1 MSYSSI
7 SPFTPAQLASTSAN
21 DAAIGLP
28 VLEARIKQDLE
39 WLALP
44 AKRWLPH
51 TDDAQTHDVAII
63 GAGMAGL
70 AAAFALRLQGID
82 AVLYDKAPKDYEGPW
97 ATTARMETLRSPKH
111 LTGPALDIPSLT
123 FRAWYEAQ
131 FGLPAWAELDKI
143 PRLQWA
149 DYLRWYRQ
157 VLALDVRN
165 DHALIHLSL
174 QDEQRVELT
183 FTHQGEVQKVRARKV
198 ILAIGMDAFGGPHI
212 PDFVADV
219 PKRYWAHSEETI
231 DFAALAGQRIAVVG
245 GSATAMDV
253 SATALE
259 AGAAGVELLIR
270 RPDFPRVNLSKGA
283 ANPGLEAGYYTLPDE
298 WKWRLAQH
306 IAAVQT
312 PPPHGSTLRV
322 SRHPNAWFNFNAP
335 VERVETR
342 DEGIVIHTPQ
352 GEVPVD
358 FLILA
363 TGYALDWHSRPEFHA
378 LADHVKTWGDAWQP
392 PADQQNAQLASY
404 PYLGADFAFQAKQ
417 ADAPS
422 ALARLHCFSYPAL
435 LSNGHVVGLIPGISQ
450 GARTLAQA
458 IAGQLY
464 HEDREQHYQAIV
476 HFDDP
481 ELLGDEWQPAVP
493 YAWRER

>member
-1 MSYSSI
+1 MSLSSP
-7 SPFTPAQLASTSAN
+7 SSVAAEQGLAA
-21 DAAIGLP
+21 
-28 VLEARIKQDLE
+28 LEARIKQDLE

-44 AKRWLPH
+44 AKRWLPPQS
-51 TDDAQTHDVAII
+51 DAHAQNVVII

-97 ATTARMETLRSPKH
+97 ATIARMETLRSPKQ

-131 FGLPAWAELDKI
+131 FGLEAWEALDKI

-165 DHALIHLSL
+165 GHTLTDINA
-174 QDEQRVELT
+174 QDPGHVELT
-183 FTHQGEVQKVRARKV
+183 FSHHGETERVSARKV
-198 ILAIGMDAFGGPHI
+198 ILAIGMDAFGGPAI

-219 PKRYWAHSEETI
+219 PKQYWAHSEEAI
-231 DFAALAGQRIAVVG
+231 DFAALAGRRVAVVG

-283 ANPGLEAGYYTLPDE
+283 GNPGFESGYFNLPDE

-306 IAAVQT
+306 IGTVQI

-335 VERVETR
+335 VERVETQG
-342 DEGIVIHTPQ
+342 EGLVIHTPQ

-363 TGYALDWHSRPEFHA
+363 TGYALDWEARTEFHA
-378 LADHVKTWGDAWQP
+378 LVGQVKTWGDAWQP
-392 PADQQNAQLASY
+392 PADKQNAQLASY
-404 PYLGADFAFQAKQ
+404 PYLGADFAFQAKHD
-417 ADAPS
+417 DAPAS
-422 ALARLHCFSYPAL
+422 LARLHCFSYPAL

-450 GARTLAQA
+450 GARTLAQN

-464 HEDREQHYQAIV
+464 FEDREHHYQAIID
-476 HFDDP
+476 FDAP
-481 ELLGDEWQPAVP
+481 ELLGNEWQPAVP

>member
-1 MSYSSI
+1 MPHSSI
-7 SPFTPAQLASTSAN
+7 SHITSEKSSVTAEQ
-21 DAAIGLP
+21 GLSA
-28 VLEARIKQDLE
+28 LEARVKQDLE

-44 AKRWLPH
+44 AKRWLPKQP
-51 TDDAQTHDVAII
+51 DAQSQDVAII
-63 GAGMAGL
+63 GAGMSGL

-97 ATTARMETLRSPKH
+97 ATIARMETLRSPKH

-131 FGLPAWAELDKI
+131 FGLEAWDALDKI

-149 DYLRWYRQ
+149 QYLRWYRQ

-165 DHALIHLSL
+165 DHTLTDLNL
-174 QDEQRVELT
+174 QDPQRVALT
-183 FTHQGEVQKVRARKV
+183 FSHHGETSQVSARKV
-198 ILAIGMDAFGGPHI
+198 ILAIGMDAFGGPAI
-212 PDFVADV
+212 ADFVADV
-219 PKRYWAHSEETI
+219 PKQFWAHSEEAI
-231 DFAALAGQRIAVVG
+231 DFASLAGRRVAVVG

-259 AGAAGVELLIR
+259 AGVAGVELLIR

-283 ANPGLEAGYYTLPDE
+283 GSPGLEAGYFNLPDE

-306 IAAVQT
+306 IATVQT

-342 DEGIVIHTPQ
+342 GEGIVIHTPQ

-358 FLILA
+358 YLILA
-363 TGYALDWHSRPEFHA
+363 TGYALDWHARPEFHA
-378 LADHVKTWGDAWQP
+378 LVDQVKTWGDAWQP
-392 PADQQNAQLASY
+392 TADKQNAQLASY
-404 PYLGADFAFQAKQ
+404 PYLGADFAFQPKHSGTP
-417 ADAPS
+417 PS
-422 ALARLHCFSYPAL
+422 LARLHCFSYPAL
-435 LSNGHVVGLIPGISQ
+435 LSNGFVVGLIPGISQ
-450 GARTLAQA
+450 GARTLAQN

-464 HEDREQHYQAIV
+464 HEDREHHYQAII
-476 HFDDP
+476 HYDDP

>member
-1 MSYSSI
+1 MSLSSI
-7 SPFTPAQLASTSAN
+7 SPITPSERAEQGLAA
-21 DAAIGLP
+21 
-28 VLEARIKQDLE
+28 LEARIKQDLE

-44 AKRWLPH
+44 AKRWLPQQS
-51 TDDAQTHDVAII
+51 DAQAQNVVII

-82 AVLYDKAPKDYEGPW
+82 AVLYDKAPKDFEGPW

-131 FGLPAWAELDKI
+131 FGLEAWNTLDKI

-149 DYLRWYRQ
+149 AYLRWYRQ

-165 DHALIHLSL
+165 DHALTGLNLH
-174 QDEQRVELT
+174 DPQRVELT
-183 FTHQGEVQKVRARKV
+183 FSYQGEIRRVSARKA
-198 ILAIGMDAFGGPHI
+198 ILAIGMDAFGGPAI
-212 PDFVADV
+212 PDFVSDV
-219 PKRYWAHSEETI
+219 PKQYWAHSEEAI
-231 DFAALAGQRIAVVG
+231 DFAALAGRRVAVVG

-283 ANPGLEAGYYTLPDE
+283 GNPGFESGYFNLPDE

-306 IAAVQT
+306 IATVQT

-342 DEGIVIHTPQ
+342 QEGIVVHTPQ

-363 TGYALDWHSRPEFHA
+363 TGYALDWHARPEFHA
-378 LADHVKTWGDAWQP
+378 LVDQVKTWGDAWQP
-392 PADQQNAQLASY
+392 PADKQNAQLASY
-404 PYLGADFAFQAKQ
+404 PYLGADFAFQAKHS
-417 ADAPS
+417 DSPS
-422 ALARLHCFSYPAL
+422 SLARVHCFSYPAL

-450 GARTLAQA
+450 GARTLAQH
-458 IAGQLY
+458 ISGQLY
-464 HEDREQHYQAIV
+464 FEDREHHYQAII
-476 HFDDP
+476 HYDDP

>member
-1 MSYSSI
+1 MPHSSI
-7 SPFTPAQLASTSAN
+7 SPNTSAESSIT
-21 DAAIGLP
+21 ATRGLST
-28 VLEARIKQDLE
+28 LEARVKQDLE

-44 AKRWLPH
+44 AKRWLLEQSDPQ
-51 TDDAQTHDVAII
+51 AKNVVII

-70 AAAFALRLQGID
+70 AVAFALRLQGID

-131 FGLPAWAELDKI
+131 YGLEAWDALDKI

-157 VLALDVRN
+157 VLALDVHN
-165 DHALIHLSL
+165 DHTLTDLNV
-174 QDEQRVELT
+174 QDPQRITLT
-183 FTHQGEVQKVRARKV
+183 FSHHGETHQVSARKV
-198 ILAIGMDAFGGPHI
+198 ILATGMDAFGGPSI

-219 PKRYWAHSEETI
+219 QKRFWAHSEEAI
-231 DFAALAGQRIAVVG
+231 DFAALAGRRVAVVG
-245 GSATAMDV
+245 ASATAMDV

-259 AGAAGVELLIR
+259 AGAAGVELLVR

-283 ANPGLEAGYYTLPDE
+283 GNPGLEAGYFALPDE
-298 WKWRLAQH
+298 WKWRLAHH
-306 IAAVQT
+306 ISTVQT

-342 DEGIVIHTPQ
+342 GEGIVVHTPQ

-363 TGYALDWHSRPEFHA
+363 TGYTLNWHARPEFHA
-378 LADHVKTWGDAWQP
+378 LVDQVKTWGDAWQP
-392 PADQQNAQLASY
+392 PADKQNAQLSSY
-404 PYLGADFAFQAKQ
+404 PYLGADFAFQAKH
-417 ADAPS
+417 ADAPP
-422 ALARLHCFSYPAL
+422 ALSRLHCFSHPAL

-450 GARTLAQA
+450 GARTLAQN

-464 HEDREQHYQAIV
+464 HEDREQYFQSIV
-476 HFDDP
+476 HYDDP

>member
-1 MSYSSI
+1 MSLSSSI
-7 SPFTPAQLASTSAN
+7 SPITPSEGAEQGLAA
-21 DAAIGLP
+21 
-28 VLEARIKQDLE
+28 LEARIKQDLE

-44 AKRWLPH
+44 AKRWLPQQS
-51 TDDAQTHDVAII
+51 DAQAQNVVII

-82 AVLYDKAPKDYEGPW
+82 AVLYDKAPKDFEGPW

-131 FGLPAWAELDKI
+131 FGLEAWNTLDKI

-149 DYLRWYRQ
+149 AYLRWYRQ

-165 DHALIHLSL
+165 EHALTGLNL
-174 QDEQRVELT
+174 QDPQRVELT
-183 FTHQGEVQKVRARKV
+183 FSHQGEIRRVSARKV
-198 ILAIGMDAFGGPHI
+198 ILAIGMDAFGGPAI
-212 PDFVADV
+212 PDFVSDV
-219 PKRYWAHSEETI
+219 PKQYWAHSEEAI
-231 DFAALAGQRIAVVG
+231 DFAALAGRRVAVVG

-283 ANPGLEAGYYTLPDE
+283 GNPGFESGYFNLPDE

-306 IAAVQT
+306 IATVQT

-342 DEGIVIHTPQ
+342 QEGIVVHTPQ

-363 TGYALDWHSRPEFHA
+363 TGYALDWHARPEFHA
-378 LADHVKTWGDAWQP
+378 LVDQVKTWGDAWQP
-392 PADQQNAQLASY
+392 PADKQNAQLESY
-404 PYLGADFAFQAKQ
+404 PYLGADFAFQAKHS
-417 ADAPS
+417 DSPS
-422 ALARLHCFSYPAL
+422 SLARVHCFSHPAL

-450 GARTLAQA
+450 GARTLAQH
-458 IAGQLY
+458 ISGQLY
-464 HEDREQHYQAIV
+464 FEDREHHYQAII
-476 HFDDP
+476 HYDDP

>member
-1 MSYSSI
+1 MSLSSI
-7 SPFTPAQLASTSAN
+7 SAITSSLAAEQGL
-21 DAAIGLP
+21 AA
-28 VLEARIKQDLE
+28 LEARVKQDLE

-44 AKRWLPH
+44 AKRWLPQQS
-51 TDDAQTHDVAII
+51 DAQAQDVAII

-131 FGLPAWAELDKI
+131 FGLEAWDALDKI

-149 DYLRWYRQ
+149 AYLRWYRE

-165 DHALIHLSL
+165 DHALTGLNL
-174 QDEQRVELT
+174 QDPQRVGLT
-183 FTHQGEVQKVRARKV
+183 FSHHGETRRVSARKV
-198 ILAIGMDAFGGPHI
+198 ILAIGMDAFGGPAI

-219 PKRYWAHSEETI
+219 PKQFWAHSEEAI
-231 DFAALAGQRIAVVG
+231 DFAALAGRRIAVVG

-283 ANPGLEAGYYTLPDE
+283 GNPGFEAGYFNLPDE

-306 IAAVQT
+306 IATVQI

-342 DEGIVIHTPQ
+342 QEGIVVHTPQ

-363 TGYALDWHSRPEFHA
+363 TGYALNWHARPEFNA
-378 LADHVKTWGDAWQP
+378 LVDQVKTWGDAWQP
-392 PADQQNAQLASY
+392 PADKQNAQLASY
-404 PYLGADFAFQAKQ
+404 PYLGADFAFQAKH
-417 ADAPS
+417 DDSPS
-422 ALARLHCFSYPAL
+422 SLARLHCFSYPAL

-450 GARTLAQA
+450 GARTLAQH

-464 HEDREQHYQAIV
+464 FEDREHHYQAII
-476 HFDDP
+476 HYDDP

>member
-1 MSYSSI
+1 MSLS
-7 SPFTPAQLASTSAN
+7 STSSV
-21 DAAIGLP
+21 AAEQGLAT
-28 VLEARIKQDLE
+28 LEARIKQDLE

-44 AKRWLPH
+44 AKRWLPPQP
-51 TDDAQTHDVAII
+51 DAQAQNVAII

-97 ATTARMETLRSPKH
+97 ATTARMETLRSPKQ

-131 FGLPAWAELDKI
+131 FGLEAWEALDKI

-165 DHALIHLSL
+165 DHTLTDINA
-174 QDEQRVELT
+174 QDPLRVELT
-183 FTHQGEVQKVRARKV
+183 FSHHGETERVSARKV
-198 ILAIGMDAFGGPHI
+198 ILAIGMDAFGGPAI

-219 PKRYWAHSEETI
+219 PKQFWAHSEEAI
-231 DFAALAGQRIAVVG
+231 DFAALAGRRVAVVG

-283 ANPGLEAGYYTLPDE
+283 GNPGFESGYFNLPDE

-306 IAAVQT
+306 IATVQI

-342 DEGIVIHTPQ
+342 GEGLVIHTPQ

-363 TGYALDWHSRPEFHA
+363 TGYALDWHARPEFHA
-378 LADHVKTWGDAWQP
+378 LVGQVKIWGDAAWQP
-392 PADQQNAQLASY
+392 PADKQNAQLASY
-404 PYLGADFAFQAKQ
+404 PYLGADFAFQAKHS
-417 ADAPS
+417 DAPAS
-422 ALARLHCFSYPAL
+422 LARLHCFSYPAL

-450 GARTLAQA
+450 GARTLAQN

-464 HEDREQHYQAIV
+464 HEDRELHFQGIID
-476 HFDDP
+476 FDDP

>member
-1 MSYSSI
+1 MSLS
-7 SPFTPAQLASTSAN
+7 STSS
-21 DAAIGLP
+21 AAAGQGLAA
-28 VLEARIKQDLE
+28 LEARIKQDLA

-44 AKRWLPH
+44 AKRWLPPQS
-51 TDDAQTHDVAII
+51 DAGALNVVII

-82 AVLYDKAPKDYEGPW
+82 AVLYDKAPRDYEGPW
-97 ATTARMETLRSPKH
+97 ATTARMETLRSPKQ

-131 FGLPAWAELDKI
+131 SGLEAWEALEKI
-143 PRLQWA
+143 PRMQWA
-149 DYLRWYRQ
+149 DYLRWYRR

-165 DHALIHLSL
+165 EHTLTDINA
-174 QDEQRVELT
+174 QDPRRVELT
-183 FTHQGEVQKVRARKV
+183 FSHRGEIQRVSARRV
-198 ILAIGMDAFGGPHI
+198 ILAIGMDAFGGPAI
-212 PDFVADV
+212 PDFVTDV
-219 PKRYWAHSEETI
+219 PKQYWAHSSEEI
-231 DFAALAGQRIAVVG
+231 DFSALAGRRVAVAG

-283 ANPGLEAGYYTLPDE
+283 GNPGFESGYFNLPDE

-306 IAAVQT
+306 IATVQT
-312 PPPHGSTLRV
+312 PPPRGSTLRV

-335 VERVETR
+335 IDRVETR
-342 DEGIVIHTPQ
+342 GGGLVIHTPQ

-363 TGYALDWHSRPEFHA
+363 TGYALDWEARPEFRA
-378 LADHVKTWGDAWQP
+378 LSGQVKTWSDAWQP
-392 PADQQNAQLASY
+392 PADKQNAQLASY
-404 PYLGADFAFQAKQ
+404 PYLGADFAFQARD
-417 ADAPS
+417 ADAPAS
-422 ALARLHCFSYPAL
+422 LGRLHCFSYPAL
-435 LSNGHVVGLIPGISQ
+435 LSNGHVIGLIPGISQ
-450 GARTLAQA
+450 GARTLAQS

-464 HEDREQHYQAIV
+464 FEDREHHYQAIID
-476 HFDDP
+476 FNDP

>member
-1 MSYSSI
+1 MSLSSI
-7 SPFTPAQLASTSAN
+7 SPITPSERAEQGLAA
-21 DAAIGLP
+21 
-28 VLEARIKQDLE
+28 LEARIKHDLE

-44 AKRWLPH
+44 AKRWLPQQS
-51 TDDAQTHDVAII
+51 DAQAQNVVII

-82 AVLYDKAPKDYEGPW
+82 AVLYDKAPKDFEGPW

-111 LTGPALDIPSLT
+111 LTGPALDIPSFT

-131 FGLPAWAELDKI
+131 FGLEAWNTLDKI

-149 DYLRWYRQ
+149 AYLRWYRQ

-165 DHALIHLSL
+165 DHALTGLNL
-174 QDEQRVELT
+174 QDPQRVELT
-183 FTHQGEVQKVRARKV
+183 FSHQGEIRRVSARKV
-198 ILAIGMDAFGGPHI
+198 ILAIGMDAFGGPAI
-212 PDFVADV
+212 PDFVSDV
-219 PKRYWAHSEETI
+219 PKQYWAHSEEAI
-231 DFAALAGQRIAVVG
+231 DFAALAGRRVAVVG

-270 RPDFPRVNLSKGA
+270 RPDFPRVNLLKGA
-283 ANPGLEAGYYTLPDE
+283 GNPGFESGYFNLPDE

-306 IAAVQT
+306 IATVQT

-342 DEGIVIHTPQ
+342 QEGIVVHTPQ

-358 FLILA
+358 YLILA
-363 TGYALDWHSRPEFHA
+363 TGYALDWHARPEFHA
-378 LADHVKTWGDAWQP
+378 LVDQVKTWGDAWQP
-392 PADQQNAQLASY
+392 PADKQNAQLASY

-417 ADAPS
+417 
-422 ALARLHCFSYPAL
+422 
-435 LSNGHVVGLIPGISQ
+435 
-450 GARTLAQA
+450 
-458 IAGQLY
+458 
-464 HEDREQHYQAIV
+464 
-476 HFDDP
+476 
-481 ELLGDEWQPAVP
+481 
-493 YAWRER
+493 

>member
-1 MSYSSI
+1 MSLSSP
-7 SPFTPAQLASTSAN
+7 SSVAAEQGLAA
-21 DAAIGLP
+21 
-28 VLEARIKQDLE
+28 LEARIKQDLE

-44 AKRWLPH
+44 TKRWLPPQS
-51 TDDAQTHDVAII
+51 DAHAQSVVIV

-70 AAAFALRLQGID
+70 AVAFALRLQGID

-97 ATTARMETLRSPKH
+97 ATIARMETLRSPKQ

-131 FGLPAWAELDKI
+131 FGLEAWEALDKI

-165 DHALIHLSL
+165 GHTLTDINA
-174 QDEQRVELT
+174 QDPGHVELT
-183 FTHQGEVQKVRARKV
+183 FSHHGETERVSARKV
-198 ILAIGMDAFGGPHI
+198 ILAIGMDAFGGPAI

-219 PKRYWAHSEETI
+219 PKQYWAHSEEAI
-231 DFAALAGQRIAVVG
+231 DFAALAGRRVAVVG

-283 ANPGLEAGYYTLPDE
+283 GNPGFESGYFNLPDE

-306 IAAVQT
+306 IGTVQI

-335 VERVETR
+335 VERVETQG
-342 DEGIVIHTPQ
+342 EGLVIHTPQ

-363 TGYALDWHSRPEFHA
+363 TGYALDWEARAEFHA
-378 LADHVKTWGDAWQP
+378 LVGQVKTWGDAWQP
-392 PADQQNAQLASY
+392 PADKQNAQLASY
-404 PYLGADFAFQAKQ
+404 PYLGADFAFQAKHD
-417 ADAPS
+417 DAPAS
-422 ALARLHCFSYPAL
+422 LARLHCFSYPAL

-450 GARTLAQA
+450 GARTLAQN

-464 HEDREQHYQAIV
+464 FEDREHHYQAIID
-476 HFDDP
+476 FDDP
-481 ELLGDEWQPAVP
+481 ELLGNEWQPAVP

>member
-1 MSYSSI
+1 MSLSSI
-7 SPFTPAQLASTSAN
+7 SPITPSERAEQGLAA
-21 DAAIGLP
+21 
-28 VLEARIKQDLE
+28 LEARIKQDLE

-44 AKRWLPH
+44 AKRWLPQQS
-51 TDDAQTHDVAII
+51 DAQAQNVVII

-82 AVLYDKAPKDYEGPW
+82 AVLYDKAPKDFEGPW

-131 FGLPAWAELDKI
+131 FGLEAWNTLDKI

-149 DYLRWYRQ
+149 AYLRWYRQ

-165 DHALIHLSL
+165 DHALTGLNLH
-174 QDEQRVELT
+174 DPQRVELT
-183 FTHQGEVQKVRARKV
+183 FSHQGEIRRVSARKV
-198 ILAIGMDAFGGPHI
+198 ILAIGMDAFGGPAI
-212 PDFVADV
+212 PDFVSDV
-219 PKRYWAHSEETI
+219 PKQYWAHSEEAI
-231 DFAALAGQRIAVVG
+231 DFAALAGRRVAVVG

-283 ANPGLEAGYYTLPDE
+283 GNPGFESGYFNLPDE

-306 IAAVQT
+306 IATVQT

-342 DEGIVIHTPQ
+342 QEGIVVHTPQ

-363 TGYALDWHSRPEFHA
+363 TGYALDWHARPEFHA
-378 LADHVKTWGDAWQP
+378 LVDQVKTWSDAWQP
-392 PADQQNAQLASY
+392 PADKQNAQLASY
-404 PYLGADFAFQAKQ
+404 PYLGADFAFQAKHS
-417 ADAPS
+417 DSPS
-422 ALARLHCFSYPAL
+422 SLTRVHCFSHPAL

-450 GARTLAQA
+450 GARTLAQH
-458 IAGQLY
+458 ISGQLY
-464 HEDREQHYQAIV
+464 FEDREHHYQAII
-476 HFDDP
+476 HYDDP

>member
-1 MSYSSI
+1 MSLSSI
-7 SPFTPAQLASTSAN
+7 SPITPSERAEQGLAA
-21 DAAIGLP
+21 
-28 VLEARIKQDLE
+28 LEARIKQDLE

-44 AKRWLPH
+44 AKRWLPQQS
-51 TDDAQTHDVAII
+51 DAQAQNVVII

-82 AVLYDKAPKDYEGPW
+82 AVLYDKAPKDFEGPW

-131 FGLPAWAELDKI
+131 FGLEAWNTLDKI

-149 DYLRWYRQ
+149 AYLRWYRQ

-165 DHALIHLSL
+165 DHALTGLNLH
-174 QDEQRVELT
+174 DPQRVELT
-183 FTHQGEVQKVRARKV
+183 FSYQGEIRRVSARKA
-198 ILAIGMDAFGGPHI
+198 ILAIGMDAFGGPAI
-212 PDFVADV
+212 PDFVSDV
-219 PKRYWAHSEETI
+219 PKQYWAHSEEAI
-231 DFAALAGQRIAVVG
+231 DFAALAGRRVAVVG

-283 ANPGLEAGYYTLPDE
+283 GNPGFESGYFNLPDE

-306 IAAVQT
+306 IATVQT

-342 DEGIVIHTPQ
+342 QEGIVVYTPQ

-363 TGYALDWHSRPEFHA
+363 TGYALDWHARPEFHA
-378 LADHVKTWGDAWQP
+378 LVDQVKTWGDAWQP
-392 PADQQNAQLASY
+392 PADKQNAQLASY
-404 PYLGADFAFQAKQ
+404 PYLGADFAFQAKHS
-417 ADAPS
+417 DSPS
-422 ALARLHCFSYPAL
+422 SLARVHCFSYPAL

-450 GARTLAQA
+450 GARTLAQH
-458 IAGQLY
+458 ISGQLY
-464 HEDREQHYQAIV
+464 FEDREHHYQAII
-476 HFDDP
+476 HYDDP

>member
-1 MSYSSI
+1 MSLSSI
-7 SPFTPAQLASTSAN
+7 SPITPSERAEQGLAA
-21 DAAIGLP
+21 
-28 VLEARIKQDLE
+28 LEARIKQDLE

-44 AKRWLPH
+44 AKRWLPQQS
-51 TDDAQTHDVAII
+51 DAQAQNVVII

-82 AVLYDKAPKDYEGPW
+82 AVLYDKAPKDFEGPW

-131 FGLPAWAELDKI
+131 FGLEAWNTLDKI

-149 DYLRWYRQ
+149 AYLRWYRQ

-165 DHALIHLSL
+165 DHALTGLNLH
-174 QDEQRVELT
+174 DPQRVELT
-183 FTHQGEVQKVRARKV
+183 FSYQGEIRRVSARKA
-198 ILAIGMDAFGGPHI
+198 ILAIGMDAFGGPAI
-212 PDFVADV
+212 PDFVSDV
-219 PKRYWAHSEETI
+219 PKQYWAHSEETI
-231 DFAALAGQRIAVVG
+231 DFAALAGRRVAVVG

-283 ANPGLEAGYYTLPDE
+283 GNPGFESGYFNLPDE

-306 IAAVQT
+306 IATVQT

-342 DEGIVIHTPQ
+342 QEGIVVHTPQ

-363 TGYALDWHSRPEFHA
+363 TGYALDWHARPEFHA
-378 LADHVKTWGDAWQP
+378 LVDQVKTWGDAWQP
-392 PADQQNAQLASY
+392 PADKQNAQLASY
-404 PYLGADFAFQAKQ
+404 PYLGADFAFQAKHS
-417 ADAPS
+417 DSPS
-422 ALARLHCFSYPAL
+422 SLARVHCFSYPAL

-450 GARTLAQA
+450 GARTLAQH
-458 IAGQLY
+458 ISGQLY
-464 HEDREQHYQAIV
+464 FEDREHHYQAII
-476 HFDDP
+476 HYDDP